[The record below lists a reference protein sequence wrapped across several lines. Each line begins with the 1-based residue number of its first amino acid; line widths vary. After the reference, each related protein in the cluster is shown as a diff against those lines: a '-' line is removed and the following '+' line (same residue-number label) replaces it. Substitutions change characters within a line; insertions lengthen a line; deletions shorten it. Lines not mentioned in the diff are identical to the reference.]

1 MRRNVRVHKRKQL
14 LTPFL
19 KLVVLTNRPRPT
31 REDVGTRMS
40 ILRNCTHEQKLTPFI
55 YFKNSGCEAKPPV
68 ANLCQLFLLS

>member
-1 MRRNVRVHKRKQL
+1 MCVDINENNYFV
-14 LTPFL
+14 TPFL

-31 REDVGTRMS
+31 REDVRTRMS

-55 YFKNSGCEAKPPV
+55 YFKNSGCEAKPPA